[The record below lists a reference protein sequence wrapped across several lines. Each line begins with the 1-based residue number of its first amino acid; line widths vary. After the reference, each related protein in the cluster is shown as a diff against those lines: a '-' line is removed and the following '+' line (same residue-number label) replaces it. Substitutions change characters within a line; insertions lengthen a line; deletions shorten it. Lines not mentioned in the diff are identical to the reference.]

1 MVDPGWPLPG
11 SPERRLWSP
20 RERQRGS
27 GRWRVKS
34 VVIWQ
39 PFSTLN
45 AGSSIC
51 VSSVDRSA
59 VSEDGAKTLLVK
71 RRRDGLWAFPG
82 GKRKA
87 PRESLRQCLQRELRE
102 ELPALRLRKC
112 RLWKRVSGTNRHS
125 GRTMSD
131 AIYFCRAASGKL
143 RVGDRH
149 EIKRA
154 EWRRPWRLRLTPT
167 SRYLRDML
175 VAARLLKRQKR

>member
-1 MVDPGWPLPG
+1 MAKKPKAA
-11 SPERRLWSP
+11 RL
-20 RERQRGS
+20 
-27 GRWRVKS
+27 V
-34 VVIWQ
+34 
-39 PFSTLN
+39 
-45 AGSSIC
+45 
-51 VSSVDRSA
+51 A
-59 VSEDGAKTLLVK
+59 VSEDGAKALLVK

-87 PRESLRQCLQRELRE
+87 PRESLRQCLQRELGE
-102 ELPALRLRKC
+102 ELPTLRLRKC

-125 GRTMSD
+125 GRKMSD
-131 AIYFCRAASGKL
+131 AIYLCRAASGKL

>member
-1 MVDPGWPLPG
+1 MTILYETPMAKRPKAA
-11 SPERRLWSP
+11 RL
-20 RERQRGS
+20 
-27 GRWRVKS
+27 V
-34 VVIWQ
+34 
-39 PFSTLN
+39 
-45 AGSSIC
+45 
-51 VSSVDRSA
+51 A
-59 VSEDGAKTLLVK
+59 VSEGGAKALLVK

-87 PRESLRQCLQRELRE
+87 PRERELRE

-125 GRTMSD
+125 GRKMSD
-131 AIYFCRAASGKL
+131 AIYLCRAASGKL

-154 EWRRPWRLRLTPT
+154 EWRRPQRLRLTPT
-167 SRYLRDML
+167 SRYLRDVL